1 MDKSIRDAP
10 RASDATPIL
19 SVRPNAGITKAK
31 RKQKALTKGQ
41 RRRQEKGLARAEVV
55 QDQMAKKVND
65 ASKRV
70 KKRRERKGVWDEV
83 NGTNNFAQLN
93 AMLDDDV
100 EKEGGEWVEDD
111 MEEVEEDKAGIP
123 HTARSNASDSNM
135 VIVDRTVVAS
145 IPAMDDEIDEVDKI
159 T

>member
-1 MDKSIRDAP
+1 
-10 RASDATPIL
+10 
-19 SVRPNAGITKAK
+19 
-31 RKQKALTKGQ
+31 
-41 RRRQEKGLARAEVV
+41 
-55 QDQMAKKVND
+55 
-65 ASKRV
+65 
-70 KKRRERKGVWDEV
+70 
-83 NGTNNFAQLN
+83 
-93 AMLDDDV
+93 MLDDDV